1 METSNR
7 HVAVSIVRLEEGS
20 RDVAIPGTWRFC
32 LPTVMSKNR
41 IEGSVALA
49 KARAKHAPALDL
61 AGFEASG
68 VASAGPE
75 RNVAAALD
83 LAGRA
88 RLVSAGSTLRI
99 GAILVAVMWTLL
111 VPPTRAQIASY
122 VNERG
127 KLVYTNEA
135 SNLAP
140 NAGTISAAASPNS
153 SKLAAHTAPSGP
165 PEHLQRVVH
174 EVAERHSIDP
184 ALVSAVIST
193 ESNWNPFAISR
204 KGAVGLMQLIPG
216 TAERFGVGNPFDP
229 VQNIEGGTM
238 YLKSLLHRYNGD
250 LAKSLAAYNA
260 GERAVDLSGGVP
272 RNGETQRYVRK
283 VTDAYFRPGPGR
295 DLAQPDPP
303 QEAVRKEV
311 DARGRVV
318 FTNE

>member
-1 METSNR
+1 MAMRKNCIKVPGVEADGA
-7 HVAVSIVRLEEGS
+7 VAAKAAGGKPSAMLYLAGLGASSVAPADSKASAVARW
-20 RDVAIPGTWRFC
+20 DVAWSE
-32 LPTVMSKNR
+32 L
-41 IEGSVALA
+41 
-49 KARAKHAPALDL
+49 
-61 AGFEASG
+61 
-68 VASAGPE
+68 
-75 RNVAAALD
+75 
-83 LAGRA
+83 
-88 RLVSAGSTLRI
+88 AGSTPKTGPASGTGPALRPGSALRM
-99 GAILVAVMWTLL
+99 GAILVAVMWTVL
-111 VPPTRAQIASY
+111 VPATRAQIASY

-127 KLVYTNEA
+127 KVVYTNEG

-140 NAGTISAAASPNS
+140 NAGTMSPAASANA
-153 SKLAAHTAPSGP
+153 SKLAAQVSANEP
-165 PEHLQRVVH
+165 PAHLQRVVH

-260 GERAVDLSGGVP
+260 GERAVDQSGGVP

-283 VTDAYFRPGPGR
+283 VTDAYFRPGSGR
-295 DLAQPDPP
+295 EPAQWNPPDPP
-303 QEAVRKEV
+303 KDSLRKEV